1 MLQKNLYRGLSAR
14 DNRWLVVFIVD
25 NAFFVMFQM
34 QFTLYTT
41 FKFGFVSKL
50 VVLDF
55 KTRNL
60 GHVDVPLFLCYITF
74 SPIIMPVPF
83 GVR

>member
-1 MLQKNLYRGLSAR
+1 
-14 DNRWLVVFIVD
+14 
-25 NAFFVMFQM
+25 MFQM

-41 FKFGFVSKL
+41 FKFGFASKL
-50 VVLDF
+50 VVLAF

-60 GHVDVPLFLCYITF
+60 GHVDVSLFLCDITF

-83 GVR
+83 GFVKRKVLTDVGN